1 MAMFL
6 SGIWLKNDD
15 LLDRRLDEK
24 TRTRSRRRRANIRT
38 IYKSVVHR
46 NQPALKVSD
55 QDDQR
60 VDVYQKA
67 QC

>member
-24 TRTRSRRRRANIRT
+24 PVA
-38 IYKSVVHR
+38 YL
-46 NQPALKVSD
+46 NQIQEEESEHQNDLQVSGAPESTSFE
-55 QDDQR
+55 
-60 VDVYQKA
+60 DV
-67 QC
+67 